1 MNHAEITRKI
11 KEKSSFLCVGLDTD
25 PQRLPAG
32 MQANERDV
40 LRFNQQIIEA
50 THEYAV
56 AYKLNTAFYE
66 AMGPK
71 GWAILQETLEYI
83 PEGIFTIADAKRGDI
98 GNTAEQYARAFF
110 EVMNFDAI
118 TLNAYMGR
126 DAVAPF
132 LAYPDKW
139 AIVLALTS
147 NPGAADF
154 QYRTDQQGVPLYL
167 SMAKAA
173 AEWGNPDQMMLV
185 AGANRTDELQA
196 LRSALPQHFFLIPGV
211 GAQGGSLSDVYA
223 SAATPTGP
231 CMLVNASRSILYASS
246 GEDFAHKASDEA
258 RILSGKMAQLVL
270 AQPKDINQNFAV

>member
-1 MNHAEITRKI
+1 MNHAQLSRKI
-11 KEKSSFLCVGLDTD
+11 QEKRSFLCVGLDTD
-25 PQRLPAG
+25 PRRLPAG
-32 MQANERDV
+32 MQANEQNV
-40 LRFNQQIIEA
+40 LRFNREIIEA
-50 THEYAV
+50 TQAYTV
-56 AYKLNTAFYE
+56 AYKINIAFYE
-66 AMGPK
+66 AMGPA
-71 GWAILQETLEYI
+71 GWAVLQETLNYI
-83 PEGIFTIADAKRGDI
+83 PEGILTIADAKRGDI

-154 QYRTDQQGVPLYL
+154 QYRTDQRGEPLYL

-173 AEWGNPDQMMLV
+173 AEWGSPDQIMVV
-185 AGANRTDELQA
+185 AGANRTTELSA
-196 LRSALPQHFFLIPGV
+196 LRAVMPHHFFLIPGV
-211 GAQGGSLSDVYA
+211 GAQGGSLADVYA
-223 SAATPTGP
+223 SASTTSGS

-246 GEDFAHKASDEA
+246 GPDYALQAGAEA
-258 RILSGKMAQLVL
+258 MRLQTEMTSL
-270 AQPKDINQNFAV
+270 AKLEKTD

>member
-1 MNHAEITRKI
+1 MNHAQLSLKI
-11 KEKSSFLCVGLDTD
+11 QEKQSFLCVGLDTD

-40 LRFNQQIIEA
+40 LRFNREIIDA
-50 THEYAV
+50 TQAYAV
-56 AYKLNTAFYE
+56 AYKINVAFYE

-132 LAYPDKW
+132 LAFPNKW

-147 NPGAADF
+147 NPSAADF

-231 CMLVNASRSILYASS
+231 SMLVNASRSILYASS
-246 GEDFAHKASDEA
+246 GHDFALRAGAEA
-258 RILSGKMAQLVL
+258 FRLQADMSQHLRSGSMG
-270 AQPKDINQNFAV
+270 